1 MIVGDPKQLPATIFS
16 QKAGNYGLS
25 KSLLERLMN
34 DENKNHV
41 MLNVQYRMRPAISS
55 FPNKRFYE
63 SKLHDSAVVERM
75 APGGYTFVNVMGQE
89 RKNYAGS
96 YQNIDEALMIISI
109 LRQLGCGKR
118 NENFTGL
125 STKDTPWYSK
135 NKIRII
141 TFYQGQVTCIKNM
154 LYQHGFGQ
162 ISVAT
167 VDSSQG
173 CEADIIIISF
183 VRSNSKSKSTTRS
196 KAGFLDDDRRINV
209 ALTRAKYQLICV
221 GDVSHLLTCGV
232 ETLKTMI
239 DDANERHLVCD
250 HAELLRH
257 DTIVQNDTT
266 EETFSDI
273 HIHESSNTSSV
284 NQGPSQPTSPV
295 MSICTT
301 QNHTTVKTSSDHQPV
316 STASIS
322 QSQTMTNLL
331 VSKQNPT
338 PSASNNNIELR
349 SKKSQELVQKLR
361 SLQQQL
367 PFAQTD
373 LMLKKTIRT
382 KMESLK
388 KELQDLFTTNDS
400 VSIKVQS

>member
-1 MIVGDPKQLPATIFS
+1 MVGDPLQLPATIFS

-25 KSLLERLMN
+25 KSLLERLMS
-34 DENKNHV
+34 DQNKNHV
-41 MLNVQYRMRPAISS
+41 MLDVQYRMRPAISS

-63 SKLHDSAVVERM
+63 SKLHDSAIVEGLSYKGEISVRM

-89 RKNYAGS
+89 RKNYGGS
-96 YQNIDEALMIISI
+96 YRNIDEALVIISI
-109 LRQLGCGKR
+109 LRQLDCGKR
-118 NENFTGL
+118 NENITGL
-125 STKDTPWYSK
+125 STKDTTWYSK

-154 LYQHGFGQ
+154 LHQNGFGQ
-162 ISVAT
+162 IPVAT

-173 CEADIIIISF
+173 CEADVIIISF
-183 VRSNSKSKSTTRS
+183 VRSNSKSKSITRS

-257 DTIVQNDTT
+257 DAST

-273 HIHESSNTSSV
+273 HESSNTTLV
-284 NQGPSQPTSPV
+284 NQGTSQPTSSV
-295 MSICTT
+295 ISICNT
-301 QNHTTVKTSSDHQPV
+301 QTQTTVKLCSNHQSV
-316 STASIS
+316 STASVS
-322 QSQTMTNLL
+322 QSPTTTNLL
-331 VSKQNPT
+331 GSKQHLS
-338 PSASNNNIELR
+338 PSVSNNNIELR
-349 SKKSQELVQKLR
+349 SKKSQQLR

-367 PFAQTD
+367 PFIQTD

-388 KELQDLFTTNDS
+388 KELQDMFTTNDS
-400 VSIKVQS
+400 